1 MGQESNLHEMNN
13 FNDQAKEHKTKLEN
27 EEKIEK
33 AADSG
38 DPKKSETEEGNN
50 YVDENTS
57 EQRMKDMEN
66 DGGGFGRNNG
76 SDMSG
81 R

>member
-1 MGQESNLHEMNN
+1 MAPESNLHEMNN
-13 FNDQAKEHKTKLEN
+13 FNDQAKEHKSKLEN

-33 AADSG
+33 AAETG
-38 DPKKSETEEGNN
+38 DPKASGKDGNN
-50 YVDENTS
+50 YIDENTT
-57 EQRMKDMEN
+57 EPRMKDMEN